1 MSNKRQSRR
10 KNRRERER
18 VCVCVYK
25 KMICTVKPLLLS
37 AMNRSSSS
45 SRSSS
50 IMYMV
55 WSKGRL
61 RDAPLTPYFI
71 CAGMED
77 KINLMRLLPHFSF

>member
-1 MSNKRQSRR
+1 MC
-10 KNRRERER
+10 

-25 KMICTVKPLLLS
+25 RMKCKVKPLILS
-37 AMNRSSSS
+37 AMNRSSSSS

-61 RDAPLTPYFI
+61 RDAPLTPYFL

-77 KINLMRLLPHFSF
+77 KINLMLLPHFSF